1 MTVNRS
7 VSEQMAVLNNRLSQA
22 ETQLES
28 LTNEIK
34 DIKCKMLQ
42 LQKNSTIGS
51 RAFSTTTTDFTET
64 DYYSS
69 KEVKRQRRDMNF
81 DCENDFV
88 VVYTDGACENNGFK
102 GAKAG
107 VGVWFGDD
115 HPFNVS
121 APVDGKA
128 TNNVGEIQ
136 ACIHAVKIALDNDI
150 KKLCIKTDSDFVI
163 KSMTMWIK
171 KWKKNNWKLSTGGD
185 VKNKVDFD
193 KLDKLCQQMDDIR
206 WVHVNGHQGI
216 KGNEEADK
224 LARNGAQLYKM

>member
-1 MTVNRS
+1 MS
-7 VSEQMAVLNNRLSQA
+7 VLNKRLSKA
-22 ETQLES
+22 ENQLES

-34 DIKCKMLQ
+34 DIKYKMLQ
-42 LQKNSTIGS
+42 LQRNSTVGS
-51 RAFSTTTTDFTET
+51 RAFSTTTSDFTET
-64 DYYSS
+64 DYYSLN
-69 KEVKRQRRDMNF
+69 EAKRQKRDF
-81 DCENDFV
+81 DYENDFV

-107 VGVWFGDD
+107 LGVWFGDD

-128 TNNVGEIQ
+128 TNNAGEIQ
-136 ACIHAVKIALDNDI
+136 ACIRAVKIALDNDI

-171 KWKKNNWKLSTGGD
+171 KWKKNDWKLSSGGD

-193 KLDKLCQQMDDIR
+193 KLDKLCQQLEDIR
-206 WVHVNGHQGI
+206 WQIRQSMSITSQGMLPYLSRDPLSTPPTAYSY
-216 KGNEEADK
+216 NTE
-224 LARNGAQLYKM
+224 